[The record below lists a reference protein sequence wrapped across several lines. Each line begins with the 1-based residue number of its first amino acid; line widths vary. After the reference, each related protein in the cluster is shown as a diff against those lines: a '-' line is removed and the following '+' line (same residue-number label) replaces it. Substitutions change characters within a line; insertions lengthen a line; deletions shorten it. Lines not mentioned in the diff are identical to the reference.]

1 MAKTDEPATVVRRIY
16 TPDDLVWASRRL
28 SIVAVSVT
36 ATMSH
41 AVGINPPELVALAHL
56 DRDGSVGP
64 SELARRLQLTTGAVT
79 ALVDRLEESGHL
91 ERAAHPTDRRRVL
104 LRRTAKAEREV
115 AEEVSPM
122 VREILELA
130 ESLSADERQVVGEF
144 LNSLAAIM
152 EHTAETER
160 WR

>member
-1 MAKTDEPATVVRRIY
+1 MSKTDEPEAVAERTY

-28 SIVAVSVT
+28 SIVSMSVT
-36 ATMSH
+36 AAMSH
-41 AVGINPPELVALAHL
+41 AVGINPPELLALAHL
-56 DRDGSVGP
+56 DHDGKVGP

-115 AEEVSPM
+115 AEEVGPM

-130 ESLSADERQVVGEF
+130 ESLSDDERQVVGAF
-144 LNSLAAIM
+144 LDKLAAVM
-152 EHTAETER
+152 ERMAETER

>member
-1 MAKTDEPATVVRRIY
+1 MSMAA
-16 TPDDLVWASRRL
+16 A
-28 SIVAVSVT
+28 
-36 ATMSH
+36 MSH
-41 AVGINPPELVALAHL
+41 AVGINPPELLALAHL
-56 DRDGSVGP
+56 DSDGMVGP

-122 VREILELA
+122 VHEIIGLA
-130 ESLSADERQVVGEF
+130 ERLSDDERQVVGEF
-144 LNSLAAIM
+144 LDNLAAIM
-152 EHTAETER
+152 ERMAETER

>member
-1 MAKTDEPATVVRRIY
+1 M
-16 TPDDLVWASRRL
+16 S
-28 SIVAVSVT
+28 VA
-36 ATMSH
+36 AAMSH
-41 AVGINPPELVALAHL
+41 AVGINPPELLALAHL
-56 DRDGSVGP
+56 DRDGMVGP

-122 VREILELA
+122 AHEIIGLA
-130 ESLSADERQVVGEF
+130 ERLSDDERQVVGEF
-144 LNSLAAIM
+144 LDNLAAIM
-152 EHTAETER
+152 ERMAETER